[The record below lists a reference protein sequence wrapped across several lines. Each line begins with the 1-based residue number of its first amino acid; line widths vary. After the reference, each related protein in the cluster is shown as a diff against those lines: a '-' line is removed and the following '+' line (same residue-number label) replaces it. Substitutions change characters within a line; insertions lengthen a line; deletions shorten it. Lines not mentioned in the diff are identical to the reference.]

1 MKTEI
6 NVISN
11 FHYLETV
18 DSSGWVAQL
27 RKINLVITVC
37 ILFSLVSWLISTFSN
52 PDTVLDYLAFS
63 GNNLLRGRVWT
74 LATSLFLHADIL
86 HLAGNMLF
94 LNVFGNTM
102 EEDLGITKTLGT
114 FFFGGIVSFL
124 LSLLF
129 YNSTTPLIGASAA
142 IFALSA
148 IVMLIKPL
156 KFSIL
161 FFMPQ
166 GLVAI
171 LYFVYN
177 LVAVYSGA
185 GGNVAYIAHLIGFA
199 VGIPFGL
206 AWSKNWLKNLLITI
220 AMLIV
225 FFIIVAIVIPIIL
238 NALT

>member
-1 MKTEI
+1 VPK
-6 NVISN
+6 
-11 FHYLETV
+11 
-18 DSSGWVAQL
+18 L
-27 RKINLVITVC
+27 RKINLVIIAC
-37 ILFSLVSWLISTFSN
+37 ILVSLASWLVSYFSN
-52 PDTVLDYLAFS
+52 TDVILDYLAFS
-63 GNNLLRGRVWT
+63 GDNLLKGRVWT
-74 LATSLFLHADIL
+74 LVTSLFLHADIL

-94 LNVFGNTM
+94 LYVFGNTM
-102 EEDLGITKTLGT
+102 EEDLGATKTLGT

-129 YNSTTPLIGASAA
+129 YDPSSPLIGASAA
-142 IFALSA
+142 IFTLSA

-177 LVAVYSGA
+177 AVAVYSGA

-220 AMLIV
+220 AMLVVFLIV
-225 FFIIVAIVIPIIL
+225 VAFVLPIIL
-238 NALT
+238 NAIA

>member
-1 MKTEI
+1 M
-6 NVISN
+6 
-11 FHYLETV
+11 
-18 DSSGWVAQL
+18 
-27 RKINLVITVC
+27 RKINLVIVTC
-37 ILFSLVSWLISTFSN
+37 ILVSLLSWLLN
-52 PDTVLDYLAFS
+52 PDVLLEYLAFS
-63 GNNLLRGRVWT
+63 GDNLIRGRVWT
-74 LATSLFLHADIL
+74 LVTSLFLHADLL
-86 HLAGNMLF
+86 HLLGNMLF
-94 LNVFGNTM
+94 LYVFGNTI
-102 EEDLGITKTLGT
+102 EEDLGANRTLGA
-114 FFFGGIVSFL
+114 FFIGGIVSFL

-129 YNSTTPLIGASAA
+129 YDVATPLIGASAA
-142 IFALSA
+142 IFTLSA

-177 LVAVYSGA
+177 AIAAYSGA

-220 AMLIV
+220 ALLIV
-225 FFIIVAIVIPIIL
+225 FLILVAIVLPIIL
-238 NALT
+238 SAIN

>member
-1 MKTEI
+1 M
-6 NVISN
+6 
-11 FHYLETV
+11 
-18 DSSGWVAQL
+18 
-27 RKINLVITVC
+27 RKINFVIIAC
-37 ILFSLVSWLISTFSN
+37 ILVSLVSWLSN
-52 PDTVLDYLAFS
+52 PDVVLEYLAFS
-63 GNNLLRGRVWT
+63 GDNLLKGRAWT
-74 LATSLFLHADIL
+74 LITSLFLHADLL

-94 LNVFGNTM
+94 LYVFGKTM
-102 EEDLGITKTLGT
+102 EEDLGATKTLGT

-129 YNSTTPLIGASAA
+129 YNPTTPLIGASAA
-142 IFALSA
+142 IFTLSA

-171 LYFVYN
+171 LYFAYN
-177 LVAVYSGA
+177 VIAVYYGDR
-185 GGNVAYIAHLIGFA
+185 GNVAYIAHVIGFA

-220 AMLIV
+220 ALLVVFLIV
-225 FFIIVAIVIPIIL
+225 VVIVIPIIL
-238 NALT
+238 SAIT